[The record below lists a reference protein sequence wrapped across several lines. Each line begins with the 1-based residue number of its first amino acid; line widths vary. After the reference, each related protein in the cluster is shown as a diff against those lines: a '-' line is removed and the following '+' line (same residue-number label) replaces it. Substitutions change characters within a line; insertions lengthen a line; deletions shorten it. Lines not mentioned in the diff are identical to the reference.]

1 MTVPQLLFL
10 DAFLAPLQYAMDR
23 PDVTDIF
30 INRPGELWLETSKG
44 IERHDN
50 PVIDDAALWQLARQ
64 IAAASDQGISRQHP
78 LLASTLPSGARVQIC
93 APPATRGHV
102 TVAIRKHE
110 VPNLTL
116 TDYELDGA
124 FSKVGQAAL
133 AQKALDQDLAARLAD
148 GDISGFLRDAV
159 RARKSILISGG
170 TATGK
175 TTLLNALLKEAPLD
189 ERLILIEDTPEIQLV
204 HPNAVGLVAV
214 RGKLGEASV
223 SSADLLEA
231 ALRMRPDRI
240 IMGEIRGI
248 EALSYLR
255 AVNTGHPGSIS
266 TIHAS
271 SPSGAIEQ
279 LALIV
284 GQSGS
289 DLRRSETI
297 AYIRSTIDLIV
308 QLGRAEGK
316 RHVTAIQFPLS
327 PSDAGLALAD

>member
-1 MTVPQLLFL
+1 MNAQPLEYLG
-10 DAFLAPLQYAMDR
+10 AFLAPLEDALNR

-30 INRPGELWLETSKG
+30 VNRPGELWLETSAG
-44 IERHDN
+44 IERQDS
-50 PVIDDAALWQLARQ
+50 PSLDDAALWRLARQ
-64 IAAASDQGISRQHP
+64 IAAASDQGISREHP
-78 LLASTLPSGARVQIC
+78 LLAATLPSGARVQVC

-102 TVAIRKHE
+102 TVAIRKHM
-110 VPNLTL
+110 VPDLTL
-116 TDYELDGA
+116 ADYVANGA
-124 FSKVGQAAL
+124 FSKVGHAAL
-133 AQKALDQDLAARLAD
+133 AQQAVDQDLLLQLGE
-148 GDISGFLRDAV
+148 GDIAGFLGNAV

-175 TTLLNALLKEAPLD
+175 TTLLNALLKEAPLE
-189 ERLILIEDTPEIQLV
+189 ERLVLIEDTPEIQLV

-240 IMGEIRGI
+240 IMGEIRGV

-279 LALIV
+279 LAMIV

-289 DLRRSETI
+289 DLRRSETV

-308 QLGRAEGK
+308 QLGRGDGQ
-316 RHVTAIQFPLS
+316 RNVTAIQFPLGAVEPGN
-327 PSDAGLALAD
+327 PSTS

>member
-1 MTVPQLLFL
+1 MNAQTFLFL
-10 DAFLAPLQYAMDR
+10 GAFLAPLEEALAR

-30 INRPGELWLETSKG
+30 INHPGELWLETSAG
-44 IERHDN
+44 TERYDN
-50 PVIDDAALWQLARQ
+50 PELDDAALWQLARQ
-64 IAAASDQGISRQHP
+64 IAAASDQGISREHP
-78 LLASTLPSGARVQIC
+78 LLAATLPSGARVQIC

-102 TVAIRKHE
+102 TVAIRKHD
-110 VPNLTL
+110 VPDLTL
-116 TDYELDGA
+116 TDYVASGA
-124 FSKVGQAAL
+124 FSKVGHAAL
-133 AQKALDQDLAARLAD
+133 AQQAIDQDLANQLAA
-148 GDISGFLRDAV
+148 GDIAGFLRDAV

-189 ERLILIEDTPEIQLV
+189 ERLILIEDTPEIQLI

-297 AYIRSTIDLIV
+297 TYIRSTIDLIV
-308 QLGRAEGK
+308 QLGRSEGQ
-316 RHVTAIQFPLS
+316 RHVTAIQFPLN
-327 PSDAGLALAD
+327 PSDAGLSPAD

>member
-1 MTVPQLLFL
+1 MNAQPLLFL
-10 DAFLAPLQYAMDR
+10 GAFLAPLEDALAR
-23 PDVTDIF
+23 SDVTDIF
-30 INRPGELWLETSKG
+30 VNRPGELWLETSAG
-44 IERHDN
+44 IERHDS
-50 PVIDDAALWQLARQ
+50 PELDDAALWRLARQ
-64 IAAASDQGISRQHP
+64 IAAASDQGISREHP
-78 LLASTLPSGARVQIC
+78 LLAATLPSGARVQIC

-116 TDYELDGA
+116 ADYVSNGA

-133 AQKALDQDLAARLAD
+133 AQQAIDQDLALQLAD
-148 GDISGFLRDAV
+148 GDMAGFLQSAV

-189 ERLILIEDTPEIQLV
+189 ERLVLIEDTPEIQLI

-284 GQSGS
+284 GQSAS

-308 QLGRAEGK
+308 QLSRSDGQ
-316 RHVTAIQFPLS
+316 RHVSAIQFPLS
-327 PSDAGLALAD
+327 PSEAFQSPGD

>member
-1 MTVPQLLFL
+1 M
-10 DAFLAPLQYAMDR
+10 
-23 PDVTDIF
+23 
-30 INRPGELWLETSKG
+30 
-44 IERHDN
+44 
-50 PVIDDAALWQLARQ
+50 
-64 IAAASDQGISRQHP
+64 
-78 LLASTLPSGARVQIC
+78 
-93 APPATRGHV
+93 
-102 TVAIRKHE
+102 AIRKHI
-110 VPNLTL
+110 VPDLTL
-116 TDYELDGA
+116 TDYVASGA
-124 FSKVGQAAL
+124 FAKVGLAAL
-133 AQKALDQDLAARLAD
+133 AQRTIDQELAAQLAG
-148 GDISGFLRDAV
+148 GDVAGFLANAV

-175 TTLLNALLKEAPLD
+175 TTLLNALLKEAPLE
-189 ERLILIEDTPEIQLV
+189 ERLVLIEDTPEIQLV
-204 HPNAVGLVAV
+204 HSNAVGLVAV

-240 IMGEIRGI
+240 IMGEIRGV

-297 AYIRSTIDLIV
+297 AYIHSTIDLIV
-308 QLGRAEGK
+308 QLGRDAGQ
-316 RHVTAIQFPLS
+316 RLVTAVQFPLM
-327 PSDAGLALAD
+327 PQDANQSLAV

>member
-1 MTVPQLLFL
+1 MKPPPLLFL
-10 DAFLAPLQYAMDR
+10 DAFLAPLQDAMER

-30 INRPGELWLETSKG
+30 INRPGELWLETGGG

-50 PVIDDAALWQLARQ
+50 PDLDDAALWQLARQ
-64 IAAASDQGISRQHP
+64 IAAASDQGISREHP
-78 LLASTLPSGARVQIC
+78 LLAATLPSGARVQIC

-110 VPNLTL
+110 VPDLTL
-116 TDYELDGA
+116 ADYEADGA
-124 FSKVGQAAL
+124 FSRVGHAAL
-133 AQKALDQDLAARLAD
+133 AQQAIDQHLAALLAD
-148 GDISGFLRDAV
+148 GDVKGFLRDAV
-159 RARKSILISGG
+159 RSRKSILISGG

-189 ERLILIEDTPEIQLV
+189 ERLVLIEDTPEIQIV

-240 IMGEIRGI
+240 IMGEIRGV

-271 SPSGAIEQ
+271 SPSGAVEQ

-284 GQSGS
+284 GQSGT

-297 AYIRSTIDLIV
+297 SYVQSTIDVIV
-308 QLGRAEGK
+308 QLSRSDGRRE
-316 RHVTAIQFPLS
+316 VTAIQFPLI
-327 PSDAGLALAD
+327 PSDARQSVPA